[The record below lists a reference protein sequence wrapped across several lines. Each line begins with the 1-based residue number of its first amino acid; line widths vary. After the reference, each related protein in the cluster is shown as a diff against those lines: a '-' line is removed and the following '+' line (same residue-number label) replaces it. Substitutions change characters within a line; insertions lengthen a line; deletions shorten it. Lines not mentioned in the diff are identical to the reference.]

1 MKKRLVI
8 PISLF
13 FIGLTPL
20 LFSIVKQVRVTAE
33 KATVYAEPSRN
44 SSRIDVVEKGAVLNL
59 FQQDKIR
66 DVWYYVSYI
75 SANYGGRISGF
86 IHESSVEVMVPEGAL
101 QPKQKKVIKPEKPQ
115 PAAAPEKPAPPSPK
129 IAEKKEIKPEPVPV
143 VTTEVSLG
151 LTALPKMK
159 SFKFPRKVPQRQEIA
174 WKPPAIPE
182 KKEEKKAIE
191 VGEFMVPT
199 AMPRPRSIALPKKEK
214 VRQDEAWPIIVPAKE
229 EKKKPPEQ
237 VIVEAPK
244 KIKPAKP
251 APAPEVK
258 KVQPEIKKEKPE
270 KKAELKK
277 EVTKIKPEPEKPKK
291 EKPPQIIKPAP
302 VQPSQR
308 VEPQRARGP
317 LTFSLGYG
325 PSFGGA
331 GGFLQLNTKL
341 GLSLHGGVG
350 MYPTKFI
357 YSGTSWVKNELL
369 WSAGVKY
376 YLPFKSRSLYPYI
389 DLQYG
394 GLSVEAA
401 QIITGI
407 WESSYV
413 YSYLQKTLW
422 GPSFLVGTEIRIG
435 RFGINGAAGVSYN
448 LTKWEFIKQNLLFAF
463 DASLVIYF

>member
-1 MKKRLVI
+1 MKKRLII
-8 PISLF
+8 PFSFF
-13 FIGLTPL
+13 FIGLPL
-20 LFSIVKQVRVTAE
+20 FLFSVVKQVRVTAE
-33 KATVYAEPSRN
+33 RATVYAEPNRN
-44 SSRIDVVEKGAVLNL
+44 SSRIDVVGKGAVLNL
-59 FQQDKIR
+59 FQQDKVR

-75 SANYGGRISGF
+75 SANYGGRVSGF
-86 IHESSVEVMVPEGAL
+86 IHESSVELMAPERTP
-101 QPKQKKVIKPEKPQ
+101 QQKLEKAIKPEKPQ

-143 VTTEVSLG
+143 ATTEVSLG
-151 LTALPKMK
+151 LTALPK
-159 SFKFPRKVPQRQEIA
+159 SQRFKFPRKEPQRQELA
-174 WKPPAIPE
+174 WKPPDIPE
-182 KKEEKKAIE
+182 KKEEKKEIE
-191 VGEFMVPT
+191 VGEFMAPT
-199 AMPRPRSIALPKKEK
+199 PVPRPRFISLPKKEK
-214 VRQDEAWPIIVPAKE
+214 ARQDLVWPIITPLKE

-237 VIVEAPK
+237 VLVEPPK
-244 KIKPAKP
+244 KTKPARL

-258 KVQPEIKKEKPE
+258 KVQPEIKKER
-270 KKAELKK
+270 
-277 EVTKIKPEPEKPKK
+277 
-291 EKPPQIIKPAP
+291 PAP
-302 VQPSQR
+302 VQPSQI
-308 VEPQRARGP
+308 VQPKGARGP

-350 MYPTKFI
+350 IYPTKFI
-357 YSGTSWVKNELL
+357 YSGTDWVKNELL
-369 WSAGVKY
+369 WSAGIKY
-376 YLPFKSRSLYPYI
+376 YLPFGSRSIYPYI

-422 GPSFLVGTEIRIG
+422 GPSFLAGTEIRIG
-435 RFGINGAAGVSYN
+435 HFGINGAAGVSYN
-448 LTKWEFIKQNLLFAF
+448 LTEWEFIKQNLLFTF